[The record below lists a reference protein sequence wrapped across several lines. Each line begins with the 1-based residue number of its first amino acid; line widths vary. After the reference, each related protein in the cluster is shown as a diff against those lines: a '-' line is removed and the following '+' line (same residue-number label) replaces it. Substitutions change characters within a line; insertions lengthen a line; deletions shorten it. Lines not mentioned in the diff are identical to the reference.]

1 MKYNSSCIIVFNL
14 NFFSVKFLPKMD
26 KIIVMKDG
34 EISEQGTYHELLKAG
49 GQFADFLV
57 EYLAEEAESEVEEF
71 EELKHTLVRLPT

>member
-1 MKYNSSCIIVFNL
+1 
-14 NFFSVKFLPKMD
+14 MD

-34 EISEQGTYHELLKAG
+34 QISEQGTYHELLKAG

-71 EELKHTLVRLPT
+71 EELKHTLVTLAN